1 MADDSLLRFHNPP
14 TLPVS
19 VGYSQVAEARG
30 GRTIY
35 VAGQVPLDTAGRLV
49 GPGDPQAQARQVFAN
64 VAAALAAAGA
74 TFRDVV
80 KLTIFV
86 VDIGSLPAIRAARNE
101 HVDTARPP
109 ASSIVEVR
117 RLFRDDVLLEVE
129 AIAVVAA

>member
-35 VAGQVPLDTAGRLV
+35 VAGQVPLDTAGQLV
-49 GPGDPQAQARQVFAN
+49 GPGDPQSQAQQVFAN

-80 KLTIFV
+80 KLTVFV
-86 VDIGSLPAIRAARNE
+86 VDIGHLPAIRAARNE

-129 AIAVVAA
+129 AIAVVAE